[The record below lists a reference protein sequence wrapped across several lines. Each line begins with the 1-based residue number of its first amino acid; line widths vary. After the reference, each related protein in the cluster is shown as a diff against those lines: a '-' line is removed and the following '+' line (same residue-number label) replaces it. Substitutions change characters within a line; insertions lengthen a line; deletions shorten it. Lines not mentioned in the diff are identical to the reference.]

1 MSAPSPEPRE
11 TPRDTPRKHIHRKHS
26 TFLGKVGHAGF
37 HFSKHTLQ
45 LLGILLVL
53 ALVVIIAS
61 FFVDEPMR
69 RAMEKKINAS
79 LTGYTAHIQDLDFNI
94 FGFSVTL
101 RNVTIR
107 QDAHP
112 DPLVAMVPRLKASVQ
127 WSELLK
133 LKLVSDFK
141 FDQPQ
146 IYLNLPQLRQEYND
160 EIPVHKRGWQE
171 AAFAVY
177 PLKINLFQINDGSFT
192 YIDQDPTRP
201 LKLSHVFF
209 RANNIRNIRSAD
221 RVYPSPVH
229 AEGVIFG
236 TGRGEVDGHANF
248 LAEPHMG
255 FNTLFTLDQVPL
267 DYFRPMLQRANMSL
281 HNGFLSSHG
290 RVEYAPT
297 IKVAHVE
304 DVTIDRVRFDYIHS
318 APRATESAKK
328 VTRAV
333 QKASNEPGLVMRLDQ
348 FHVKNSNLG
357 IVNEAKSPPYRVFVT
372 GANLAVTNLSNH
384 FEQGPARA
392 TLTGRFMG
400 SGAASAS
407 ASYRP
412 EKVGPDLDLNI
423 RIEETQMTALNDVWR
438 TYGKFD
444 VAGGSMSVYSQMRIK
459 NGYINGYV
467 KPLFKDVNVYDPKQ
481 DKGKPF
487 FKKLYEGIV
496 EGLGDLF
503 TNKKEDRAATVAEIS
518 GPVSNPNSSVFQ
530 ILGKAIENAFIKA
543 ILPGFER
550 DLSAIRKNK

>member
-11 TPRDTPRKHIHRKHS
+11 RPRDTPRKHVHRKHS

-101 RNVTIR
+101 HNVTIR

-112 DPLVAMVPRLKASVQ
+112 EPLVAMVPRLKASVQ

-229 AEGVIFG
+229 AEGIIFG

-255 FNTLFTLDQVPL
+255 FNTLFTLDEVPL

-290 RVEYAPT
+290 RIEYAPT

-304 DVTIDRVRFDYIHS
+304 DVTIDRVRFDYVHS

-400 SGAASAS
+400 RGERERELPPREGRTRPRSRHPDRGNTDDGSERRLAHLREVRRGRRLDVRLFADADQGRLHQRLRQAALQRRQRL
-407 ASYRP
+407 RP
-412 EKVGPDLDLNI
+412 EAGQGEAFLQ
-423 RIEETQMTALNDVWR
+423 EAL
-438 TYGKFD
+438 
-444 VAGGSMSVYSQMRIK
+444 
-459 NGYINGYV
+459 
-467 KPLFKDVNVYDPKQ
+467 
-481 DKGKPF
+481 
-487 FKKLYEGIV
+487 
-496 EGLGDLF
+496 
-503 TNKKEDRAATVAEIS
+503 
-518 GPVSNPNSSVFQ
+518 
-530 ILGKAIENAFIKA
+530 
-543 ILPGFER
+543 
-550 DLSAIRKNK
+550 